1 MHAHQTTL
9 SRILG
14 AGLKDDLTSRP
25 ALGAECAGK
34 LPSPGN
40 LAGLIELGRQPMS
53 YVQPAPLPSLG
64 GSLGLGMRDVKG
76 WGDGAVIR
84 GLGVTRDDVQGMHSG
99 LIPVEVY
106 STVEQKPLSEIL
118 SAAGKKALGGGLP
131 GMAAMGIQVGSL
143 MWLRTTVNYQYKN
156 GTSTREALRTLYKE
170 GGVRRFY
177 RGVGPALIQGP
188 MSRFG
193 DTAANAGTLA
203 LFDSYAS
210 TKDLPVAVKTFGA
223 STAAACWRIF
233 LMPVDACKTI
243 LQVIIGLLACL
254 LRVS

>member
-1 MHAHQTTL
+1 MDAHKATL
-9 SRILG
+9 SRILHG
-14 AGLKDDLTSRP
+14 GLKHDLTYKP
-25 ALGAECAGK
+25 IQATCAAQ
-34 LPSPGN
+34 LPISCN
-40 LAGLIELGRQPMS
+40 FAGLIELGRQPIS

-64 GSLGLGMRDVKG
+64 DVRLRGRDWKGREDGFGVHGLGM
-76 WGDGAVIR
+76 
-84 GLGVTRDDVQGMHSG
+84 TRDYVQEMRCD
-99 LIPVEVY
+99 LIPIEVY
-106 STVEQKPLSEIL
+106 SSVEQKPLSEIL

-131 GMAAMGIQVGSL
+131 GMAAMGIQVMSL

-156 GTSTREALRTLYKE
+156 GTSTMDALRTLYKE

-223 STAAACWRIF
+223 STVAACWRIF

-243 LQVIIGLLACL
+243 LQVTNRSSNHSFRRL
-254 LRVS
+254 